1 MGTGLFSDVAVDEES
16 RDCADYRYDN
26 DEDGEAVGEVLDDCS
41 GAYRKPDDEDIT
53 PRFNA
58 QHG

>member
-41 GAYRKPDDEDIT
+41 GAYRKPDDEDFT
-53 PRFNA
+53 P
-58 QHG
+58 